1 MPEMP
6 FEPMLCEKVEARI
19 LDTLKS
25 DRWICQPKLDGER
38 IIAQRKA
45 GTIFLW
51 TRRRKN
57 VAKKYPEVVMALKY
71 LPPMD
76 WILDGELMVE
86 GGFTN
91 LLKRNTDDDF
101 MIRLLAKAIPAPY
114 WVFDILQI
122 AEMRMVS
129 NIVLEERQA
138 ILLTFTDWN
147 DPRQNDPRIRL
158 VESHPVSEARMLFDR
173 ITAKD
178 GEGVI
183 LKSLDSMYEPGSRSR
198 NWLKIKKLKVVDVQ
212 VIGATKSDA
221 GLPFASLI
229 LTKDGQ
235 YFGKVGTGFSDRDRS
250 EILSFLKGHCD
261 GVKGMALPRGVES
274 EVLLRCAPID
284 AEITLQEE
292 IKGSPRFP
300 VWHRFR
306 TEEE

>member
-1 MPEMP
+1 MPH
-6 FEPMLCEKVEARI
+6 EPMLCEPVDARI
-19 LDTLKS
+19 LDTIKS
-25 DRWICQPKLDGER
+25 DRWIVQIKFDGER
-38 IIAQRKA
+38 IIAQRKL
-45 GTIFLW
+45 GQIYLW

-57 VAKKYPEVVMALKY
+57 VAKKFPEVIEALKH
-71 LPPMD
+71 LPSID
-76 WILDGELMVE
+76 WILDGELIAE
-86 GGFTN
+86 GGFTSI
-91 LLKRNTDDDF
+91 LKRNTDDALK
-101 MIRLLAKAIPAPY
+101 IAILSKKMPATY
-114 WVFDILQI
+114 HVFDILQI
-122 AEMRMVS
+122 AEMVMVR
-129 NIVLEERQA
+129 NLVLEERQA
-138 ILLTFTDWN
+138 ILLTFSDWN
-147 DPRQNDPRIRL
+147 KPNLKL
-158 VESHPVSEARMLFDR
+158 VESYPASEARMLFDR

-198 NWLKIKKLKVVDVQ
+198 SWLKIKKLKVVDVQ

-250 EILSFLKGHCD
+250 EILSFLKGRCD

-274 EVLLRCAPID
+274 EVLLRCAPIE

-300 VWHRFR
+300 VWHRLR
-306 TEEE
+306 TA

>member
-1 MPEMP
+1 
-6 FEPMLCEKVEARI
+6 
-19 LDTLKS
+19 
-25 DRWICQPKLDGER
+25 
-38 IIAQRKA
+38 
-45 GTIFLW
+45 
-51 TRRRKN
+51 
-57 VAKKYPEVVMALKY
+57 MALNY

-76 WILDGELMVE
+76 WILDGELIVE

-101 MIRLLAKAIPAPY
+101 KIRLLAKAIPATY

-122 AEMRMVS
+122 AELRMVS

-183 LKSLDSMYEPGSRSR
+183 LKCLDSMYEPGSRSR

-212 VIGATKSDA
+212 VVGATKSDA
-221 GLPFASLI
+221 LDSRLRRIRGRSYLRVSAQSDQGEGQP
-229 LTKDGQ
+229 LTAIGGQ
-235 YFGKVGTGFSDRDRS
+235 
-250 EILSFLKGHCD
+250 
-261 GVKGMALPRGVES
+261 
-274 EVLLRCAPID
+274 
-284 AEITLQEE
+284 LQG
-292 IKGSPRFP
+292 ICII
-300 VWHRFR
+300 
-306 TEEE
+306 